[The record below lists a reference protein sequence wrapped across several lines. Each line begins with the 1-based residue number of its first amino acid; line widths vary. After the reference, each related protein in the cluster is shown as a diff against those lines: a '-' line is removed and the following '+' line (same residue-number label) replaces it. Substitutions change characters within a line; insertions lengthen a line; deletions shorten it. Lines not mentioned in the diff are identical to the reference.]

1 MNYTINSINFNSS
14 TVEGT
19 MGHLY
24 MPNNYAVIVIKTSIE
39 NNYSICFMKRLN
51 QEAWST
57 NLDDKLL
64 TISEVSEIK
73 DLTEDQVVNYLNQV
87 ANL

>member
-1 MNYTINSINFNSS
+1 
-14 TVEGT
+14 
-19 MGHLY
+19 MGQLY
-24 MPNNYAVIVIKTSIE
+24 MPNNYAVIVFRNNIE

>member
-1 MNYTINSINFNSS
+1 
-14 TVEGT
+14 
-19 MGHLY
+19 
-24 MPNNYAVIVIKTSIE
+24 
-39 NNYSICFMKRLN
+39 MKRLN